1 MTSNRKIWIHRIII
15 LFCGMTFWAGIAL
28 ADLIYIGSHKKWSS
42 FEKIRIR
49 LHFEYYSNVSW
60 FLPPIGP
67 LKQVHHMG
75 RFIDAFIDKDF
86 PPNYSMNFVRS
97 LVIDSKDCI
106 KKFQNHENNIQ
117 KNKGT
122 QNPPKILCE
131 VPFGYGSQD
140 TFAIQ
145 VFSENINGSMNTA
158 FFVNGLGLSP
168 ISEEQSPMHVL
179 RPLGDFADTISPAV
193 YSLSNVITNMVK
205 EDLAQVLWINLTD
218 RKETSRYSQSNNRT
232 QVPDWVRQT
241 KESNRKGEGLPVRKY

>member
-1 MTSNRKIWIHRIII
+1 
-15 LFCGMTFWAGIAL
+15 MTFWAGIAL

-122 QNPPKILCE
+122 Q
-131 VPFGYGSQD
+131 
-140 TFAIQ
+140 
-145 VFSENINGSMNTA
+145 
-158 FFVNGLGLSP
+158 
-168 ISEEQSPMHVL
+168 
-179 RPLGDFADTISPAV
+179 
-193 YSLSNVITNMVK
+193 
-205 EDLAQVLWINLTD
+205 
-218 RKETSRYSQSNNRT
+218 
-232 QVPDWVRQT
+232 
-241 KESNRKGEGLPVRKY
+241 